1 MLLSDAGEFKV
12 AFEDAQKKN
21 NAGDSAGPT
30 DGKLADAK
38 PAEENDTDA
47 KPSEEAPAQP
57 ESNDAT
63 KPAESQEKVP
73 AAESA

>member
-12 AFEDAQKKN
+12 AFEDAQEKN
-21 NAGDSAGPT
+21 AASAGPT

-38 PAEENDTDA
+38 SDEENDTDA

-57 ESNDAT
+57 ASDDAT
-63 KPAESQEKVP
+63 KPAESQEKGP
-73 AAESA
+73 TQEST